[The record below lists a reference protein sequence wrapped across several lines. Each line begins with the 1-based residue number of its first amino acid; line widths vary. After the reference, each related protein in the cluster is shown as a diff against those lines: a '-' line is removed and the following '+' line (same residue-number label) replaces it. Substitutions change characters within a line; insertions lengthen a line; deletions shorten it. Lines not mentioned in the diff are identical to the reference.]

1 MLLCP
6 QYYSTNSSLGLDKVG
21 LSVGKIYRNLDY
33 ATIHEHETSN
43 KETTETSLSG
53 CVTVDTG
60 KFTGRSP
67 DDKFFVKQ
75 APSEDYIWWGKVNRP
90 MTPDNY
96 EILYSNVCK
105 FMEGKTV
112 YVFDGFCGAV
122 ANTRKRV
129 RFVTESAWQHHFVT
143 NMFIRPTAEELV
155 GFEPDFTTINACSYT
170 EADWGKIGLKSE
182 NFVCFN
188 IEKGTCII
196 GGTSYAGEMKKG
208 ILSMMT
214 WWLPEKDH
222 LPMHCSANKDKKSDS
237 TAIFF
242 GLSGTGKTTLS
253 ADPSRMLIG
262 DDEHGWDDDGIYNFE
277 GGCYAKTVNLS
288 AEAEPDIYNAIRRDA
303 LLENIWLENS
313 NVPDFFNITKTENGR
328 VSYPIYHIPNYH
340 PEQHAGQPTA
350 VIYLACDAYG
360 VLPPIARLTPEQA
373 MYHFLSGYT
382 AKVAGTERG
391 VKTPTAT
398 FSACFGDVFMVRHP
412 TVYAEILGRKLKK
425 YGTPVYLVNTGWS
438 GGGYGVGKRMPIKDT
453 RGCITAILEGHMDK
467 CVYEKDPIFG
477 FEIPVEVPGVQT
489 QLLNPRRNWPD
500 ADKYDATAN
509 ILADQFIANYAQY
522 KQPGVPDFTMS
533 GPIKGRALGA

>member
-1 MLLCP
+1 MET
-6 QYYSTNSSLGLDKVG
+6 SETLGLHHIG
-21 LSVGKIYRNLDY
+21 LSVGKIYRNLSFEE
-33 ATIHEHETSN
+33 IHKHESEN
-43 KETTETSLSG
+43 KEVIETSLSG

-75 APSEDYIWWGKVNRP
+75 SPSQDNIWWGKVNRP
-90 MTPDNY
+90 MTPEAFD
-96 EILYSNVCK
+96 ELYSNVCN
-105 FMEGKTV
+105 FMNGKTV

-122 ANTRKRV
+122 AKTRKRV
-129 RFVTESAWQHHFVT
+129 RFVTQSAWQHHFVT
-143 NMFIRPTAEELV
+143 NMFIRPTEEELNHFV
-155 GFEPDFTTINACSYT
+155 PDFTTINACNYT
-170 EADWGKIGLKSE
+170 EGDWKRLGLKSE

-188 IEKGTCII
+188 IEKNTCII

-214 WWLPEKDH
+214 WWLPESDH
-222 LPMHCSANKDKKSDS
+222 LPMHCSANKDKLSDS

-253 ADPSRMLIG
+253 ADPARMLIG

-277 GGCYAKTVNLS
+277 GGCYAKTINLS
-288 AEAEPDIYNAIRRDA
+288 AEHEPDIYNAIKRDA
-303 LLENIWLENS
+303 LLENIWLEG
-313 NVPDFFNITKTENGR
+313 NVPDFYNISKTENGR

-340 PEQHAGQPTA
+340 PAQHAGQPTA

-360 VLPPIARLTPEQA
+360 VLPPVARLSSEQA

-412 TVYAEILGRKLKK
+412 SVYAEILGRKLKK
-425 YGTPVYLVNTGWS
+425 YNTPVYLVNTGWS
-438 GGGYGVGKRMPIKDT
+438 GGGYGVGKRMPIRDT
-453 RGCITAILEGHMDK
+453 RGCITAILEGQMDA
-467 CVYEKDPIFG
+467 CTYVKDPVFG
-477 FEIPVEVPGVQT
+477 FEIPVAVPGVDT
-489 QLLNPRRNWPD
+489 KLLNPRNTWPD
-500 ADKYDATAN
+500 ASKYDETADL
-509 ILADQFIANYAQY
+509 LANQFIANYAQY
-522 KQPGVPDFTMS
+522 RSPGVPDFTPF
-533 GPIKGRALGA
+533 GPIKGAAL